1 MASLDL
7 CVYGTPH
14 GFDSYEAPPAMGEYY
29 EQFYRTN
36 RRGRMLMAN
45 RRNDGSTIYSFL
57 VYDLIENDLRQ
68 HAFFGTSF
76 IIRGNQYIPDLH
88 SLYALFDTIF
98 DNSLTNGQLFVA
110 ASGKLKYTV
119 GKFNTAAEVLADYLS
134 KIMSGLAN
142 FETEYYTADFLS
154 NNSGQIAL
162 KNIDTPT
169 NILTDTFKKCQWL
182 AVSPYFKPDDP
193 GIEIDLG
200 DINQQY
206 TTSLESLMQMSIHK
220 HQSEIDK
227 IVNII
232 NSTNSSL
239 QLMKKYAAQGNLD
252 NDELQK
258 INDLS
263 VKLNTLRTNATALKS
278 QIEQYNS
285 QTTTITRRTDTY
297 TTRHDGAQENSVHV
311 NIPKKKLCIKCGRE
325 KLLSAFDKDSDI
337 CRECAYVPFWK
348 KIDPTM
354 AGIAAI
360 ILVIILISWILIS
373 PNKEP
378 QSGQG
383 PTPPT
388 DTTIVVDNA
397 SRFAEAL
404 DAGNLDEAL
413 SCIDETDYE
422 SLKKI
427 GERFEKDARDKIL
440 ASEGDAE
447 TQLRYYLDSE
457 PHTAEQFVVLVA
469 SLKYTA
475 KELDGIY
482 SQLKATELSAKTKR
496 ELKNKIN
503 ELDDIGDLQAELI
516 ARVDKI
522 PSPQTP
528 PQPSQGDATNQSKLK
543 SPITLCT
550 IGPGEKVL
558 DKRNLKSDEKTISLK
573 IGETYIIESD
583 FDIKILINGK
593 VDKRRSL
600 RQLTN
605 KKIRI
610 YNTQKNSSKISIGD
624 KYYDIVIK

>member
-14 GFDSYEAPPAMGEYY
+14 GFDSYEVPQAMGDYY

-76 IIRGNQYIPDLH
+76 TIRGNQYIPDLH
-88 SLYALFDTIF
+88 SLYALFNTMF
-98 DNSLTNGQLFVA
+98 DNHLANGQLFIA

-119 GKFNTAAEVLADYLS
+119 GKLNTVSGAVADYLS
-134 KIMSGLAN
+134 RIMSGLAN

-206 TTSLESLMQMSIHK
+206 TTSLEVLMQMSIHK
-220 HQSEIDK
+220 HQSDITK

-278 QIEQYNS
+278 QIEQDSS
-285 QTTTITRRTDTY
+285 QTTTITQHTNTD
-297 TTRHDGAQENSVHV
+297 TTRHIGEQDNPVHV
-311 NIPKKKLCIKCGRE
+311 NIPKKKFCIKCGRE
-325 KLLSAFDKDSDI
+325 KPLSAFDKDSEI
-337 CRECAYVPFWK
+337 CRECGYVPFWK
-348 KIDPTM
+348 KIDPTI

-360 ILVIILISWILIS
+360 VLVIIIVSWILIS
-373 PNKEP
+373 PSKEP
-378 QSGQG
+378 QPEPG
-383 PTPPT
+383 PGLQS
-388 DTTIVVDNA
+388 DSLIVDNVA
-397 SRFAEAL
+397 GYAKALAAGSLDDALSYIGDSDIEAL
-404 DAGNLDEAL
+404 NE
-413 SCIDETDYE
+413 IREQ
-422 SLKKI
+422 
-427 GERFEKDARDKIL
+427 FEKGAQETIL
-440 ASEGDAE
+440 ASNGDAVSIL
-447 TQLRYYLDSE
+447 QFYLARYPRVSE
-457 PHTAEQFVVLVA
+457 KFGGMTEA
-469 SLKYTA
+469 LKYTA
-475 KELDGIY
+475 KEFDSIY
-482 SQLKATELSAKTKR
+482 SQLNAAQLSQSAKR
-496 ELKNKIN
+496 QLKNKIN
-503 ELDDIGDLQAELI
+503 SLGDLGDLQAELI

-522 PSPQTP
+522 PSQQTAL
-528 PQPSQGDATNQSKLK
+528 QEGMGESKKPTAPALK
-543 SPITLCT
+543 IIQCEVTSEGVIDRKELNIDNTTITLKK
-550 IGPGEKVL
+550 G
-558 DKRNLKSDEKTISLK
+558 KTY
-573 IGETYIIESD
+573 TIESNQEISIID
-583 FDIKILINGK
+583 NPFKAALNKTHSKKVRIYSRTNASPKILI
-593 VDKRRSL
+593 
-600 RQLTN
+600 
-605 KKIRI
+605 
-610 YNTQKNSSKISIGD
+610 GD
-624 KYYDIVIK
+624 KTYTLQIK